1 LILNADYLERCVNH
15 QYGNENLSEGYL
27 SKFLHWSFPLPPIEH
42 ESDYASLVEGFF
54 ADFNSDITTSVP
66 MNFLPEAAWYFKMS
80 HRETE
85 RLCSIVGVICSS
97 HNFPDGSRLLIS
109 ILTAIQIKDPEFF
122 ASILDGGLSPNSFQ
136 EFAVKYQIQEYENFA
151 AVEMFFIEDLD
162 ERVFLQ
168 ELMQPKYM
176 PVKWVRDAI
185 GNTVYGVSKVFRD
198 LCNTVH
204 QTLP

>member
-1 LILNADYLERCVNH
+1 
-15 QYGNENLSEGYL
+15 
-27 SKFLHWSFPLPPIEH
+27 
-42 ESDYASLVEGFF
+42 
-54 ADFNSDITTSVP
+54 
-66 MNFLPEAAWYFKMS
+66 MS

-151 AVEMFFIEDLD
+151 VLEMFFIEDSD
-162 ERVFLQ
+162 ERAFLQ
-168 ELMQPKYM
+168 ELSQPKYM
-176 PVKWVRDAI
+176 PVKWVRDAV
-185 GNTVYGVSKVFRD
+185 GNIVYGVSKVFRD